1 MDINLDN
8 YTRDGKYTVALTVRW
23 SNTIDSRP
31 RKVRRD
37 DEIAPFTV
45 AIAHESP
52 AVSSLIREIG
62 SFAIEIERLAQPVN
76 AKHDCRLSI
85 VKHGRYKSR
94 IAYWNSYKW

>member
-1 MDINLDN
+1 MLATGSTLSCSRYADQ
-8 YTRDGKYTVALTVRW
+8 TRLIVVRG
-23 SNTIDSRP
+23 
-31 RKVRRD
+31 KVRRD

-94 IAYWNSYKW
+94 IAYWNSYK